1 MNLKEIMA
9 MEEKVKAAI
18 EELKAD
24 IKKETL
30 KVKQPGIKKI
40 SDICCTIKFSNLQ
53 NNVWSPEYYNQSR
66 QAEYIGKAL
75 ESVTTLTA
83 FTKKLNDIVEA
94 REVKIGSNR
103 YPINDSTI
111 KIIKKYI

>member
-9 MEEKVKAAI
+9 MEEKVKAAV

-24 IKKETL
+24 IKKEIL
-30 KVKQPGIKKI
+30 KKQPGAKNISNNCCIIKL
-40 SDICCTIKFSNLQ
+40 SNLQ
-53 NNVWSPEYYNQSR
+53 NNIWSPGYYNQSC
-66 QAEYIGKAL
+66 QAEHIGKAL
-75 ESVTTLTA
+75 ESVTTVTA
-83 FTKKLNDIVEA
+83 FNKKLNDIVEA

-103 YPINDSTI
+103 YPINDYTI